1 MKPLYAFLCADPVPF
16 IPQCLGRY
24 TVYNASAPLPLGRL
38 PPNFENGTDAQNMTR
53 YVYREVLPSPR
64 SVPSNV
70 RCSVFSAPLCPLLVL
85 HIFTAN
91 PSRPASL

>member
-64 SVPSNV
+64 TFAAASSALPFALYSLSPLQPLPPS
-70 RCSVFSAPLCPLLVL
+70 FSL
-85 HIFTAN
+85 
-91 PSRPASL
+91 ASPV